1 MERGYEAGGK
11 WSQIAAYFAA
21 ERSVRVRN
29 RLICNKS
36 RPSLQ
41 LLWQLGR
48 FFFNNRKNWN
58 ENRGAME
65 SDYIRIMIESLE
77 KKRDLLKQITELN
90 QQQRI
95 LLQDPN
101 LSPDEFEQ
109 NMKYKSDLVDQL
121 GFLDD
126 GFEKLFDRVR
136 DTLNAD
142 KAAYASEIQKMQS
155 LIKEIT
161 AQTNM
166 VQTQEARNR
175 EQVMRKFSDVREQ
188 VKGVRN
194 SQKVVKQYYQNMM
207 KSGNAAPQFIDN
219 KK

>member
-1 MERGYEAGGK
+1 
-11 WSQIAAYFAA
+11 
-21 ERSVRVRN
+21 
-29 RLICNKS
+29 
-36 RPSLQ
+36 
-41 LLWQLGR
+41 
-48 FFFNNRKNWN
+48 
-58 ENRGAME
+58 ME

-161 AQTNM
+161 AQTNT

>member
-1 MERGYEAGGK
+1 
-11 WSQIAAYFAA
+11 
-21 ERSVRVRN
+21 
-29 RLICNKS
+29 
-36 RPSLQ
+36 
-41 LLWQLGR
+41 
-48 FFFNNRKNWN
+48 
-58 ENRGAME
+58 
-65 SDYIRIMIESLE
+65 
-77 KKRDLLKQITELN
+77 
-90 QQQRI
+90 
-95 LLQDPN
+95 
-101 LSPDEFEQ
+101 
-109 NMKYKSDLVDQL
+109 MKYKSDLVDQL